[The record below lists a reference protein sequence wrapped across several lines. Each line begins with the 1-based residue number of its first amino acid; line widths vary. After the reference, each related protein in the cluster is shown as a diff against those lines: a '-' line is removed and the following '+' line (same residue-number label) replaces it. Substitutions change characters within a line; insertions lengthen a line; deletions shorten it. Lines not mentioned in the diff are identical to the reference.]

1 MLRTYLRLK
10 FIVLVPSC
18 AIESYLLKRKQLQ
31 VILSQLRLREPAQIV
46 VPSKNTHT
54 EQRDMLGQKV
64 TIHWQGIQFII
75 KQHQLSN

>member
-1 MLRTYLRLK
+1 MIRTYLRLK

-18 AIESYLLKRKQLQ
+18 AIESNLLKRKHLQ
-31 VILSQLRLREPAQIV
+31 VILSQLRVRGPAQIV

-54 EQRDMLGQKV
+54 EQRAMLGQKV

-75 KQHQLSN
+75 KQYQLSD